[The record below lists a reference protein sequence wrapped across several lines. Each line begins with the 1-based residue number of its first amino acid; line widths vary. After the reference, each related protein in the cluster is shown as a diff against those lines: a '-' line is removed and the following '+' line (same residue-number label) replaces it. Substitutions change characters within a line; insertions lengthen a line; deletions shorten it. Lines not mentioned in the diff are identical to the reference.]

1 MKPLMRTSMSPEH
14 EDVHTLST
22 SHDTDV
28 GQPKVPRLNA
38 DTLYMCNLWDVLSKD
53 ITIQPRHEPT
63 SPRSVVRVELIALES
78 HDAGTIHEK
87 NRSFVAAHR
96 VGEVMENS
104 IFALS
109 HPWKHH
115 VAMAYS
121 KEDVIALIR
130 RFGLES
136 TANRLTYLDGLAE
149 DDPEEEHFVLESLR
163 RFAVF
168 VLDRHLPPPKIGIS
182 PGGLVHAVW
191 WVPDGVLSMDF
202 LPSGK
207 VRFAAVLRDGEWSTR
222 GVLPPY
228 RMMEKIGLFKRE
240 IYR

>member
-1 MKPLMRTSMSPEH
+1 MALEH

-22 SHDTDV
+22 SDDTDI
-28 GQPKVPRLNA
+28 GQREVPSLIAN
-38 DTLYMCNLWDVLSKD
+38 TLYIRNLLDDLSESV
-53 ITIQPRHEPT
+53 TIQSRHEPT
-63 SPRSVVRVELIALES
+63 SPRSAVWVELIDMES
-78 HDAGTIHEK
+78 HDAEPIQEK
-87 NRSFVAAHR
+87 NRSSVAARR
-96 VGEVMENS
+96 VDEVVENS
-104 IFALS
+104 IFSWS
-109 HPWKHH
+109 HPWKHR
-115 VAMAYS
+115 VTMADS

-149 DDPEEEHFVLESLR
+149 DDSEEEHFVLESLR

-168 VLDRHLPPPKIGIS
+168 VLDRHLPSPKIGIS

>member
-1 MKPLMRTSMSPEH
+1 MKPLMRTSMAPEH
-14 EDVHTLST
+14 EAVHTLST
-22 SHDTDV
+22 SDDTDI
-28 GQPKVPRLNA
+28 GRREVPRLIATTIHIRNQ
-38 DTLYMCNLWDVLSKD
+38 LDVLSKSV
-53 ITIQPRHEPT
+53 TIQSRHELT
-63 SPRSVVRVELIALES
+63 LPRSVVWVEIIDLEG
-78 HDAGTIHEK
+78 HDAGPIQEK
-87 NRSFVAAHR
+87 TRSFAAARR
-96 VGEVMENS
+96 VGEVVERS
-104 IFALS
+104 IFAWS
-109 HPWKHH
+109 HPWKHR
-115 VAMAYS
+115 ATMADS

-168 VLDRHLPPPKIGIS
+168 VLDRHLPSPKIGIS